1 MAGIS
6 PPRSG
11 NVHVARLTRAE
22 LPEDTAELARF
33 LIGKIVVRDLPEGR
47 ISGRIVETEAYLH
60 GDAAAHSFR
69 GETPRNRSL
78 FLQRGHVYVYVS
90 YGIHRMLN
98 VSGGV
103 HGIGS
108 GVLIRAVEPLEGI
121 ALMQARRGLAAVTD
135 LARGPG
141 RLAQAMDITLDLDG
155 IDLTEEGALWL
166 GRDNRPAREIGVS
179 VRIGIT
185 KEAERPLRFYERG
198 SRFVSG
204 RKLLNV

>member
-1 MAGIS
+1 MRIT
-6 PPRSG
+6 
-11 NVHVARLTRAE
+11 RLTRAE
-22 LPEDTAELARF
+22 LPADTTELARF

-78 FLQRGHVYVYVS
+78 FLERGHAYVYVS

-98 VSGGV
+98 VAGGE
-103 HGIGS
+103 HGIGT
-108 GVLIRAVEPLEGI
+108 GVLIRAAEPLEGI
-121 ALMQARRGLAAVTD
+121 ELMQARRGLTKLSD

-141 RLAQAMDITLDLDG
+141 KLAQALAITLGLDG
-155 IDLTEEGALWL
+155 IDLTEEGPLWL
-166 GRDNRPAREIGVS
+166 GRIDRPAGEIGVS

-185 KEAERPLRFYERG
+185 KEADRPLRFYERG
-198 SRFVSG
+198 SPFVSG
-204 RKLLNV
+204 RKLLNA

>member
-1 MAGIS
+1 MA
-6 PPRSG
+6 
-11 NVHVARLTRAE
+11 VTRLTRAE
-22 LPEDTAELARF
+22 LPEDAAELARF

-103 HGIGS
+103 HGVGS
-108 GVLIRAVEPLEGI
+108 GVLIRAVEPLGGI
-121 ALMQARRGLAAVTD
+121 GLMQARRGMTAITE

-141 RLAQAMDITLDLDG
+141 RLAQAMDITLGLDG
-155 IDLTEEGALWL
+155 LDLTEDGPIWL
-166 GRDNRPAREIGVS
+166 GRDDQPAGEIGVS

-185 KEAERPLRFYERG
+185 KDVERPLRFYARG
-198 SRFVSG
+198 SKFVSG
-204 RKLLNV
+204 RKLLNL

>member
-1 MAGIS
+1 
-6 PPRSG
+6 
-11 NVHVARLTRAE
+11 VHVTRLTRAE
-22 LPEDTAELARF
+22 LPEEATELARF

-47 ISGRIVETEAYLH
+47 ITGRIVETEAYLP
-60 GDAAAHSFR
+60 GDAAAHSFN
-69 GETPRNRSL
+69 GPTPRNRSL

-108 GVLIRAVEPLEGI
+108 GVLIRAIEPLEGI
-121 ALMQARRGLAAVTD
+121 ALMQARRGLTTLTD

-141 RLAQAMDITLDLDG
+141 KLAQAMEITLGLDG
-155 IDLTEEGALWL
+155 VDLTEDGPIWL
-166 GRDNRPAREIGVS
+166 GRDDKPAADIGVS

-198 SRFVSG
+198 SKFVSG
-204 RKLLNV
+204 RKLLNL